1 MNRSTR
7 TPIRGVPPHTEREI
21 VAKPTRAGVSWPLL
35 GIIAL
40 LAVFFIGGLI
50 WLLQPKD
57 LKSPLIQTFPPD
69 APLPFGTTEDGHP
82 YLGNADAPVTVYEY
96 ADFQCPHCKQHND
109 VFARE
114 IDKTFIT
121 PGKAK
126 LVWVTFPFMGDG
138 SENDESVL
146 ASMAGYCGLEQGKFW
161 EVHDWL
167 FENQG
172 PAANQGN
179 FARERLKK
187 IAERLDLD
195 LTKWDACMAASS
207 TRDKALADKA
217 MAQEKGVASTPSFM
231 VGETVVE
238 GTGQEKMA
246 ELAALIDQPAQ

>member
-1 MNRSTR
+1 MEQT
-7 TPIRGVPPHTEREI
+7 I
-21 VAKPTRAGVSWPLL
+21 VAKQTRAGVSWPLV
-35 GIIAL
+35 GIVVL
-40 LAVFFIGGLI
+40 LAIFFLGGLF
-50 WLLQPKD
+50 WLLSPKD
-57 LKSPLIQTFPPD
+57 LQEPLIQTFTED

-82 YLGNADAPVTVYEY
+82 YLGNADAPVTVYEF

-114 IDKTFIT
+114 FEKTFIT

-138 SENDESVL
+138 TESDESVL

-172 PAANQGN
+172 PAANQGQFN
-179 FARERLKK
+179 KDRLRK
-187 IAERLDLD
+187 IAERVSLDM
-195 LTKWDACMAASS
+195 TKWDACMDASA

-217 MAQEKGVASTPSFM
+217 KAQEQGVASTPSFM
-231 VGETVVE
+231 VGETIVE
-238 GTGQEKMA
+238 GTGTEKMA
-246 ELAALIDQPAQ
+246 ELAAVIDKPAQ